1 MNLLAEQSPNQHQTS
16 SDGSPR
22 EDHELRGLSSAGGRG
37 PSRPW
42 PLFLN
47 RAEIADRTW
56 MRYAMLEKRTR
67 QSRRECRTLGIVVQ
81 KYGGSSVATAEH
93 IKAVAQRV
101 KKVREKEGR
110 DLVVVVSA
118 MGKTTDRLLGLAD
131 EVARD
136 PSPREIDQLLSTG
149 EQQSV
154 ALLAMALHDREV
166 AAISLSGSQAGMKT
180 TGSYGS
186 GGISEIQ
193 PERMH
198 NLLAEGQVVIVS
210 GFQGTNALGDVMTLG
225 RGGSDTTAVALAA
238 ALGADRCEIYTDV
251 DGIYTA
257 DPRIVPAARRINEI
271 SSSEMAEMAWRGG
284 EGMHPRAGELGAL
297 YGVEIHVRSS
307 FNESPGTAIREVRGL
322 ERLETRE
329 TVAGIVHDLDVSRVT
344 LTGIRT
350 GPGTMS
356 RIFAPLAEAGVSVDV
371 IVESAPKEG
380 ASDVAFTVSRAGFAE
395 AYRLAGEIAESL
407 GGRVEGEENL
417 GKVSVVGT
425 GMLNRPG
432 YAAKMFDALGGAGI
446 PIRMVS
452 TSEIQVTC
460 VIPAERVE
468 EAVRRLHEDFEL
480 EERDV

>member
-1 MNLLAEQSPNQHQTS
+1 L
-16 SDGSPR
+16 
-22 EDHELRGLSSAGGRG
+22 
-37 PSRPW
+37 
-42 PLFLN
+42 
-47 RAEIADRTW
+47 
-56 MRYAMLEKRTR
+56 K
-67 QSRRECRTLGIVVQ
+67 IVVQ

-93 IKAVAQRV
+93 IMAVAERV
-101 KKVREKEGR
+101 KKNHEEEGLS
-110 DLVVVVSA
+110 LVVVVSA
-118 MGKTTDRLLGLAD
+118 MGKTTDRLLALTRDLA
-131 EVARD
+131 RN

-154 ALLAMALHDREV
+154 ALLAMALHDRGV
-166 AAISLSGSQAGMKT
+166 AATSLSGPQAGMKT
-180 TGSYGS
+180 TGRYGS
-186 GGISEIQ
+186 GVILEIQ
-193 PERMH
+193 PERMQQ
-198 NLLAEGQVVIVS
+198 LLAEGQVVIVA
-210 GFQGTNALGDVMTLG
+210 GFQGMNALGDVMTLG

-257 DPRIVPAARRINEI
+257 DPRIVPEAHRIPVI
-271 SSSEMAEMAWRGG
+271 SSSEMAEMAWRGAKV
-284 EGMHPRAGELGAL
+284 MHPRAVELGAL

-307 FNESPGTAIREVRGL
+307 FSENPGTIIKEDKAL

-329 TVAGIVHDLDVSRVT
+329 TLAGIVHDLNVSRVT

-350 GPGTMS
+350 GPGVMS
-356 RIFAPLAEAGVSVDV
+356 RVFTPLAKAGVSVDV

-380 ASDVAFTVSRAGFAE
+380 ASDVAFTVSRADFAQ
-395 AYRLAGEIAESL
+395 ARRLAGEVAEAL
-407 GGRVEGEENL
+407 GGQVEGEEDL
-417 GKVSVVGT
+417 GKISVVGT

-432 YAAKMFDALGGAGI
+432 YAANMFDALGRAGI

-468 EAVRRLHEDFEL
+468 EAVRLLHRGFDFEL

>member
-1 MNLLAEQSPNQHQTS
+1 M
-16 SDGSPR
+16 
-22 EDHELRGLSSAGGRG
+22 
-37 PSRPW
+37 
-42 PLFLN
+42 
-47 RAEIADRTW
+47 
-56 MRYAMLEKRTR
+56 
-67 QSRRECRTLGIVVQ
+67 GIVVQ

-93 IKAVAQRV
+93 IKAVAERV
-101 KKVREKEGR
+101 KKAHESGLG
-110 DLVVVVSA
+110 LVVVVSA
-118 MGKTTDRLLGLAD
+118 MGKTTDRLISLAS
-131 EVARD
+131 EVARS

-154 ALLAMALHDREV
+154 ALLAMALHDRGV
-166 AAISLSGSQAGMKT
+166 AATSLSGPQAGMKI
-180 TGSYGS
+180 TGRYGS
-186 GGISEIQ
+186 GLISEIQ

-198 NLLAEGQVVIVS
+198 NLLAEGEVVIVA
-210 GFQGTNALGDVMTLG
+210 GFQGMNTLGDVMTLG

-251 DGIYTA
+251 EGIYTA
-257 DPRIVPAARRINEI
+257 DPRIVPEAHRIHEI
-271 SSSEMAEMAWRGG
+271 SSSEIAEMAWRGAKV
-284 EGMHPRAGELGAL
+284 MHPRAVELGAL
-297 YGVEIHVRSS
+297 YGVEIHVRCS
-307 FNESPGTAIREVRGL
+307 FNESPGTIIREDRNL

-329 TVAGIVHDLDVSRVT
+329 TLAGIVHDLDVSRVT

-380 ASDVAFTVSRAGFAE
+380 FSDVAFTVRRAEFAE
-395 AYRLAGEIAESL
+395 ARRLTGEVAESL
-407 GGRVEGEENL
+407 GGNVEGEEDL

-432 YAAKMFDALGGAGI
+432 YAARMFDSLGRAEI

-460 VIPAERVE
+460 VIPAAQVE
-468 EAVRRLHEDFEL
+468 EAVRRLHEDFKL

>member
-1 MNLLAEQSPNQHQTS
+1 M
-16 SDGSPR
+16 
-22 EDHELRGLSSAGGRG
+22 
-37 PSRPW
+37 
-42 PLFLN
+42 
-47 RAEIADRTW
+47 
-56 MRYAMLEKRTR
+56 
-67 QSRRECRTLGIVVQ
+67 GIVVQ

-93 IKAVAQRV
+93 IRAVAERV
-101 KKVREKEGR
+101 KKAREEEGLG
-110 DLVVVVSA
+110 LVVVVSA
-118 MGKTTDRLLGLAD
+118 MGKTTDRLLGLAR
-131 EVARD
+131 EVARN
-136 PSPREIDQLLSTG
+136 PAPREIDQLLSTG
-149 EQQSV
+149 ERQSV
-154 ALLAMALHDREV
+154 ALLAMALHDRGI
-166 AAISLSGSQAGMKT
+166 AATSLTGPQAGMKI
-180 TGSYGS
+180 TGRYGS
-186 GGISEIQ
+186 GVISEIN
-193 PERMH
+193 PERMRS
-198 NLLAEGQVVIVS
+198 LLAEGQVVIVA
-210 GFQGTNALGDVMTLG
+210 GFQGMNALGDVMTLG

-251 DGIYTA
+251 EGIYTA
-257 DPRIVPAARRINEI
+257 DPRIVPEARRIPEI
-271 SSSEMAEMAWRGG
+271 SPSEMAEMAWRGAKV
-284 EGMHPRAGELGAL
+284 MHPRAVELGAL

-307 FNESPGTAIREVRGL
+307 FNERPGTAIKEARDL

-380 ASDVAFTVSRAGFAE
+380 ASDIAFTVSRAGFAE
-395 AYRLAGEIAESL
+395 ARRLTGEIAESL
-407 GGRVEGEENL
+407 GGHVEVEEDL

-432 YAAKMFDALGGAGI
+432 YAAKMFDALGRAGI

-460 VIPAERVE
+460 VIPAEQVE

>member
-1 MNLLAEQSPNQHQTS
+1 M
-16 SDGSPR
+16 
-22 EDHELRGLSSAGGRG
+22 
-37 PSRPW
+37 
-42 PLFLN
+42 
-47 RAEIADRTW
+47 
-56 MRYAMLEKRTR
+56 
-67 QSRRECRTLGIVVQ
+67 GIVVQ

-93 IKAVAQRV
+93 IRAVAERV
-101 KKVREKEGR
+101 KKAREEQGL

-118 MGKTTDRLLGLAD
+118 MGKTTDRLLSLAS
-131 EVARD
+131 EVTRH

-154 ALLAMALHDREV
+154 ALLAMALHDRGI
-166 AAISLSGSQAGMKT
+166 AATSLSGPQAGMKI
-180 TGSYGS
+180 TGRYGS
-186 GGISEIQ
+186 GVIYEIN
-193 PERMH
+193 PERMRS
-198 NLLAEGQVVIVS
+198 LLAEGQVVIVA
-210 GFQGTNALGDVMTLG
+210 GFQGMNALGDVMTLG

-251 DGIYTA
+251 EGIYTA
-257 DPRIVPAARRINEI
+257 DPRIVPEARRIREI
-271 SSSEMAEMAWRGG
+271 SPPEMAEMAWRGAKV
-284 EGMHPRAGELGAL
+284 MHPRAVELGAL
-297 YGVEIHVRSS
+297 YGVEIHVRCS
-307 FNESPGTAIREVRGL
+307 FNESPGTAIREVRNL

-371 IVESAPKEG
+371 IVESAPKKG

-395 AYRLAGEIAESL
+395 AYRLAGEIAETL

-417 GKVSVVGT
+417 GKVSVIGT

-432 YAAKMFDALGGAGI
+432 YAAKMFDALGREDI

-460 VIPAERVE
+460 VIPAAQVE
-468 EAVRRLHEDFEL
+468 EAVRRLHEEFEL

>member
-1 MNLLAEQSPNQHQTS
+1 
-16 SDGSPR
+16 
-22 EDHELRGLSSAGGRG
+22 
-37 PSRPW
+37 
-42 PLFLN
+42 
-47 RAEIADRTW
+47 
-56 MRYAMLEKRTR
+56 
-67 QSRRECRTLGIVVQ
+67 LGIVVQ

-93 IKAVAQRV
+93 IRAVAERV
-101 KKVREKEGR
+101 KKAREEQGL

-118 MGKTTDRLLGLAD
+118 MGKTTDRLLSLAS
-131 EVARD
+131 EVTRH

-154 ALLAMALHDREV
+154 ALLAMALHDRGI
-166 AAISLSGSQAGMKT
+166 AATSLSGPQAGMKI
-180 TGSYGS
+180 TGRYGS
-186 GGISEIQ
+186 GVISEIN
-193 PERMH
+193 PERLRS
-198 NLLAEGQVVIVS
+198 LLAEGQVVIVA
-210 GFQGTNALGDVMTLG
+210 GFQGMNALGDVMTLG

-251 DGIYTA
+251 EGIYTA
-257 DPRIVPAARRINEI
+257 DPRIVPEARRIREI
-271 SSSEMAEMAWRGG
+271 SPPEMAEMAWRGAKV
-284 EGMHPRAGELGAL
+284 MHPRAVELGAL
-297 YGVEIHVRSS
+297 YGVEIHVRCS
-307 FNESPGTAIREVRGL
+307 FNESPGTAIREVRNL

-371 IVESAPKEG
+371 IVESAPKKG

-395 AYRLAGEIAESL
+395 AYRLAGEIAETL

-417 GKVSVVGT
+417 GKVSVIGT

-432 YAAKMFDALGGAGI
+432 YAAKMFDALGREDI

-460 VIPAERVE
+460 VIPAAQVE
-468 EAVRRLHEDFEL
+468 EAVRRLHEEFEL